1 MGNPKGDWAP
11 TRDPKRNAEITR
23 QWQKQAANEA
33 AYLKHL
39 QAFRE
44 RRAHNLPGIEKYI
57 NQQIP
62 ILLGAWQEQV
72 DNAITDAEY
81 PVEPESKIFFWI
93 ALGGN
98 LLWAATCLVNP
109 AAGLAIGVMSFA
121 GAFIGSGGIQKV
133 AGEPDS
139 PPPPPNSP
147 EGAKTGLRQRVAKA
161 RGKLEKYFLEKGHE
175 WGSGF
180 ESLQDWE
187 QSDAIILNQFNAYIW
202 KQMFPSIPY
211 DDDRF
216 DQIRLMAVDA
226 VTSAVSDFN
235 GQWAKFKRN
244 AVWFG
249 AKERKK
255 QNIVFRPV
263 LKVSFAGKPLWNAA
277 EVHGQSG
284 PQYH

>member
-139 PPPPPNSP
+139 PPRPTAP
-147 EGAKTGLRQRVAKA
+147 
-161 RGKLEKYFLEKGHE
+161 RGPKPAS
-175 WGSGF
+175 GSG
-180 ESLQDWE
+180 SR
-187 QSDAIILNQFNAYIW
+187 
-202 KQMFPSIPY
+202 KQEG
-211 DDDRF
+211 
-216 DQIRLMAVDA
+216 
-226 VTSAVSDFN
+226 N
-235 GQWAKFKRN
+235 
-244 AVWFG
+244 
-249 AKERKK
+249 
-255 QNIVFRPV
+255 
-263 LKVSFAGKPLWNAA
+263 
-277 EVHGQSG
+277 
-284 PQYH
+284 

>member
-139 PPPPPNSP
+139 PPPAQQPRGGQNRPPAA
-147 EGAKTGLRQRVAKA
+147 GR
-161 RGKLEKYFLEKGHE
+161 
-175 WGSGF
+175 
-180 ESLQDWE
+180 ESKRE
-187 QSDAIILNQFNAYIW
+187 IREILPGERSRMGI
-202 KQMFPSIPY
+202 
-211 DDDRF
+211 RF
-216 DQIRLMAVDA
+216 
-226 VTSAVSDFN
+226 
-235 GQWAKFKRN
+235 
-244 AVWFG
+244 
-249 AKERKK
+249 
-255 QNIVFRPV
+255 
-263 LKVSFAGKPLWNAA
+263 
-277 EVHGQSG
+277 
-284 PQYH
+284 